1 MAKPLRIGSMI
12 DVDQSVPGTVAQ
24 LERLADAGFD
34 HAFAAQIFGHD
45 ALTLLATIG
54 RKSPAL
60 ASAPVWSRSTRA
72 IP

>member
-12 DVDQSVPGTVAQ
+12 DVDQSVPDTVAQ
-24 LERLADAGFD
+24 LTRLAEAGFD

-54 RKSPAL
+54 AQSPVL
-60 ASAPVWSRSTRA
+60 ASGPVWSPSTRA